1 MNARETILLAAF
13 LLLSQAT
20 NESRAVTP
28 LFVQTGKDVLLELQ
42 ADVPKKFIAL
52 QWSFNGSANLVSF
65 SSGGV
70 EISDSFTGRVE
81 VCNQSYSVKLKNL
94 QKSDSGVYSAVLIKA
109 DARPVITEHHVRV
122 QDPVSPVTLTV
133 HLLSSS
139 SDSCNLTVS
148 CGTQELHHINSTL
161 TCDNKTCRQE
171 GGERSKV
178 TTSGST
184 LSIYLV
190 KDTIICNHS
199 NQVSWRKDNEP
210 FDLSRCSVTPSVS
223 NGAPVVLWSLLGL
236 LPVIIACILL
246 YIKCRRREL
255 PKTLYEVPQNPRE
268 DTSVNSPNSTYAM
281 VSFHTGPDRPTGT
294 NDHPTTVY
302 AEVNKGAK
310 SKPRQ
315 NPPEQKTDL
324 KDC

>member
-1 MNARETILLAAF
+1 MF
-13 LLLSQAT
+13 QG
-20 NESRAVTP
+20 SRAVTP

-94 QKSDSGVYSAVLIKA
+94 QKSDSGVYSATQSAAMFLT
-109 DARPVITEHHVRV
+109 RFTSTPPS
-122 QDPVSPVTLTV
+122 DPVSPVTLTV

-246 YIKCRRREL
+246 YIKCKSQCADDKN
-255 PKTLYEVPQNPRE
+255 KTQRILSLLQPHLV
-268 DTSVNSPNSTYAM
+268 T
-281 VSFHTGPDRPTGT
+281 VSLLTIRI
-294 NDHPTTVY
+294 
-302 AEVNKGAK
+302 K
-310 SKPRQ
+310 
-315 NPPEQKTDL
+315 
-324 KDC
+324 

>member
-1 MNARETILLAAF
+1 LALRMNAVKR
-13 LLLSQAT
+13 
-20 NESRAVTP
+20 SRAVTP

-122 QDPVSPVTLTV
+122 QVSPVTLTV

-210 FDLSRCSVTPSVS
+210 FDLSRYDKNKTQRI
-223 NGAPVVLWSLLGL
+223 LSLLQPHLVTVSL
-236 LPVIIACILL
+236 LTIR
-246 YIKCRRREL
+246 IK
-255 PKTLYEVPQNPRE
+255 
-268 DTSVNSPNSTYAM
+268 
-281 VSFHTGPDRPTGT
+281 
-294 NDHPTTVY
+294 
-302 AEVNKGAK
+302 
-310 SKPRQ
+310 
-315 NPPEQKTDL
+315 
-324 KDC
+324 